1 MDEGGMTLTSAARFA
16 ALARPKKGRPLKPD
30 AIRDASGIVRA
41 EKPEAVT
48 ATGQE
53 ARVRRLLGIDT
64 WTKARKDP
72 KAMKKA
78 RAKVA
83 AQYHGYQLG
92 LLVLANDA
100 EAGTGITLAQHDA
113 GMDWLALHLDY
124 LAVMGFPPPVRSP
137 SAEPHIKRTGDA
149 TTSDERAA
157 RIAARYNTI
166 KSKIWQQAVGHVGR
180 HPWLVLQDV
189 LIEDRYEPRHLGN
202 LRLALNVLARA

>member
-1 MDEGGMTLTSAARFA
+1 MISQAARFA

-30 AIRDASGIVRA
+30 ALRDARGIARA

-53 ARVRRLLGIDT
+53 ARVRHILGVET
-64 WTKARKDP
+64 WVKVRTDP
-72 KAMKKA
+72 KAMKRA

-83 AQYHGYQLG
+83 AQYHGYELG
-92 LLVLANDA
+92 RLVLANDA
-100 EAGTGITLAQHDA
+100 EPGTGISLAQHDA

-149 TTSDERAA
+149 AVSDERAA
-157 RIAARYNTI
+157 RIVARYNAV
-166 KSKIWQQAVGHVGR
+166 KSRIWQQAVGHVGR

-189 LIEDRYEPRHLGN
+189 IVEDRYDPRALGN
-202 LRLALNVLARA
+202 LRLALNVIGRV